1 MWTDITREQH
11 ARKGLR
17 LPSDLT
23 DAEWAIFEPLMPI
36 ASTTGRPMKWTCREL
51 LDAML
56 YLLRGGLA
64 WRMLPPGLFPPVST
78 VQRWFYIWRDNGLW
92 RAINHELVMMVRL
105 ERDEIRFEHTLNW
118 QDMRRIR
125 LAGIHRAA
133 FRCVSMCSRRCAQPL
148 FA

>member
-1 MWTDITREQH
+1 MTDLFTIRDLGQAASAFAQLERYADRRDVMIDALDFEALEPASKARITDV
-11 ARKGLR
+11 
-17 LPSDLT
+17 DLKT
-23 DAEWAIFEPLMPI
+23 FEAI
-36 ASTTGRPMKWTCREL
+36 TYGR
-51 LDAML
+51 L
-56 YLLRGGLA
+56 YLVHLA
-64 WRMLPPGLFPPVST
+64 QME
-78 VQRWFYIWRDNGLW
+78 
-92 RAINHELVMMVRL
+92 ELGASL